1 MTLDDALLWLND
13 RIGKE
18 VNVAVEIERGDFG
31 FSVFQAGGELRYWNE
46 AAKEDARPP
55 QGVAASPQ
63 NAAIWTRRTAASSSA
78 ESGYVFTTRTTR
90 RDASRAFQATATVPW
105 TFPVWPHAG
114 PHGVGKTAIPRP

>member
-31 FSVFQAGGELRYWNE
+31 FSVFQAEESFATGRGGKGRRR
-46 AAKEDARPP
+46 AP

-63 NAAIWTRRTAASSSA
+63 NAAI
-78 ESGYVFTTRTTR
+78 
-90 RDASRAFQATATVPW
+90 
-105 TFPVWPHAG
+105 
-114 PHGVGKTAIPRP
+114 

>member
-46 AAKEDARPP
+46 AAKEDALAGSREHDA
-55 QGVAASPQ
+55 GLYDV
-63 NAAIWTRRTAASSSA
+63 
-78 ESGYVFTTRTTR
+78 G
-90 RDASRAFQATATVPW
+90 DASRAFQATATVPW